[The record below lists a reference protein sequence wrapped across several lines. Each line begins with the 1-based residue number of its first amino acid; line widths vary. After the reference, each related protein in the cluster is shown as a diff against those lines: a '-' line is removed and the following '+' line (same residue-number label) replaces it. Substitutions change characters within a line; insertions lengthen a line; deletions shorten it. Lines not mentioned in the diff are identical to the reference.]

1 MSRWATFCAERNL
14 ETVRRVVASLDEGG
28 WLDVAPSAEGL
39 RGLVAASRP
48 GELGVVVGPVEDG
61 VSDINLA
68 AALANDGNARCVVLA
83 RSDVS
88 GSLRSR
94 AARAGID
101 LVVDLAEVREG
112 VGGGVPPAMG
122 DGGRSAG
129 EPLPEPVGEDAGSAP
144 EVQGRP
150 VADVGSGV
158 ASLGPVYAGVTSA
171 QATPEPSGRAPVLV
185 LSSGR
190 GGAGKTTVAS
200 AFAATAA
207 RWGMHVCLVDLDLSF
222 GNAYAAFGLSGAP
235 DLAALVQAGQGV
247 TPDLLAG
254 LCVAAAP
261 GVSLCG
267 PCAQPETA
275 ELAVPRA
282 GELVACASGAFD
294 LVVVD
299 TSTTY
304 TDAVAQAAQG
314 ADRLVLV
321 GDCRASSISS
331 LARLGGLAVRLGVA
345 RTRIARLEN
354 RVDPRERVNL
364 ALARAEV
371 GLEAA
376 RVYRVA
382 EGGGEVADLLAAG
395 RVTELVEPGYPF
407 ADSVATTLA
416 QLLAELGR
424 LPGHDEADRALHD
437 VGGRRRCG
445 LFGLRREAR

>member
-1 MSRWATFCAERNL
+1 MSRWVAFCAEGDL
-14 ETVRRVVASLDEGG
+14 DAVKRVVASLDEAGR
-28 WLDVAPSAEGL
+28 LDVAPSADAL
-39 RGLVAASRP
+39 RGLVAAGRP

-83 RSDVS
+83 RNDVS

-101 LVVDLAEVREG
+101 LVVDLVEVG
-112 VGGGVPPAMG
+112 NGAGGGVPPAMG

-129 EPLPEPVGEDAGSAP
+129 APLPRPASEGAGPASTGRGRAVAGAGHGETAKGSA
-144 EVQGRP
+144 R
-150 VADVGSGV
+150 ADTTSGQT
-158 ASLGPVYAGVTSA
+158 AS
-171 QATPEPSGRAPVLV
+171 EISGRAPVLV

-190 GGAGKTTVAS
+190 GGTGKTAVAA

-207 RWGMHVCLVDLDLSF
+207 RWGMRVCLVDLDLSF
-222 GNAYAAFGLSGAP
+222 GNAYAAFGLSGVP
-235 DLAALVQAGQGV
+235 DLATLAQAERGV

-267 PCAQPETA
+267 PCARPETA
-275 ELAVPRA
+275 ELAMPRV
-282 GELVACASGAFD
+282 GELIACASGVFD

-321 GDCRASSISS
+321 ADSRAGSISS
-331 LARLGGLAVRLGVA
+331 LARLGSLAVRLGVA

-354 RVDPRERVNL
+354 HVDPRERANY

-376 RVYRVA
+376 RVYRVV

-395 RVTELVEPGYPF
+395 RVAELVEPGYPF
-407 ADSVATTLA
+407 AGSVATALA

-424 LPGHDEADRALHD
+424 LPGHDEAERALHD
-437 VGGRRRCG
+437 AGGRRRHG
-445 LFGLRREAR
+445 FLGLRREAR